1 LLQLN
6 STTLRDF
13 LADVF
18 FGDKKADYVKYIVPL
33 QGNWWLPT
41 EKDSTSSTWIGY
53 NIVSVEPMIRAHWVT
68 NDTGTAMV
76 STCKATVHLQCIG
89 ADAETIARSLI
100 HWDERVDVAIAFHR
114 FAGQLMY
121 DKRKVITSLY
131 FQDGQNSTLSY
142 NVDFRFLFADVV
154 EPKLDKLIE
163 ADIHGN
169 VYY

>member
-6 STTLRDF
+6 SATLRDF
-13 LADVF
+13 LGDIF
-18 FGDKKADYVKYIVPL
+18 FGAKKAEYLKYIVPL

-41 EKDSTSSTWIGY
+41 EQDSASSTWIGY
-53 NIVSVEPMIRAHWVT
+53 NIVSIEPVLRSHWTT

-89 ADAETIARSLI
+89 ADAEAIARSLI
-100 HWDERVDVAIAFHR
+100 HWDERMDVATAFNR

-154 EPKLDKLIE
+154 EPQLDVLRE
-163 ADIHGN
+163 VNIHGN
-169 VYY
+169 VYF